1 MVSFVRVTLPIRKN
15 KTEADCP
22 YFHGEGADSPER
34 ATVYCTNICI
44 KYCHYLQKMDLQTSA
59 SGSHVDPSP
68 NPLPSAWCLRL
79 NTQGNAMSEFI
90 HLPVSGCLGHTV
102 LSPDRTRLEKI
113 LLHSGSSALKGMKKP
128 ALEEES
134 SSVRRCWS
142 LCAPPG
148 VHSPAPFGAAQ
159 LHKCHL
165 HRDRIIKE
173 KPCSPAPSSFSE
185 TRQDDQGPFLC
196 GVVVP
201 EQPSTQEH
209 HRGLPAPTIL
219 RGPPA
224 RFRVT
229 AASGTSWCSC
239 NGRSRTNGPGT
250 PPHSGSPDKARLCSC
265 CPEEKEAGGHPRG
278 TQAWLTLFSP
288 FRGSPAAGG
297 RPCGAE
303 QSPPEESPERS
314 CSEEAGGK
322 GGRRLRTT
330 FSAEQVSTL
339 ESSFQRQQYLG
350 AAERRKLS
358 GRMRLS
364 EVQIKTWFQNRR
376 MKLKRQLQELRT
388 ESFCSPRP
396 PYWSQSSIV
405 PLSLTYM
412 AQPPPLLR
420 QGAVPGGFT
429 LAALPAPSLDLSSA
443 CRAQP
448 VGFWAAPCFVG
459 YGDPTA
465 FLLGV

>member
-1 MVSFVRVTLPIRKN
+1 MCIYTNNVFLRDLQYKG
-15 KTEADCP
+15 EAVGCP
-22 YFHGEGADSPER
+22 RAAKHSRAPPRAPRTDHPPR
-34 ATVYCTNICI
+34 AT
-44 KYCHYLQKMDLQTSA
+44 
-59 SGSHVDPSP
+59 G
-68 NPLPSAWCLRL
+68 PLP
-79 NTQGNAMSEFI
+79 
-90 HLPVSGCLGHTV
+90 
-102 LSPDRTRLEKI
+102 
-113 LLHSGSSALKGMKKP
+113 
-128 ALEEES
+128 
-134 SSVRRCWS
+134 
-142 LCAPPG
+142 
-148 VHSPAPFGAAQ
+148 
-159 LHKCHL
+159 
-165 HRDRIIKE
+165 
-173 KPCSPAPSSFSE
+173 
-185 TRQDDQGPFLC
+185 
-196 GVVVP
+196 
-201 EQPSTQEH
+201 
-209 HRGLPAPTIL
+209 LPAPKA
-219 RGPPA
+219 GA
-224 RFRVT
+224 
-229 AASGTSWCSC
+229 
-239 NGRSRTNGPGT
+239 
-250 PPHSGSPDKARLCSC
+250 GS
-265 CPEEKEAGGHPRG
+265 
-278 TQAWLTLFSP
+278 AWLTLFSP

-303 QSPPEESPERS
+303 QSPPEGSPERS
-314 CSEEAGGK
+314 GSEEAGGK

-388 ESFCSPRP
+388 ESFCSPRL
-396 PYWSQSSIV
+396 PYGSQSSIV

-412 AQPPPLLR
+412 AQPPSLLR
-420 QGAVPGGFT
+420 QVAVPGGFT